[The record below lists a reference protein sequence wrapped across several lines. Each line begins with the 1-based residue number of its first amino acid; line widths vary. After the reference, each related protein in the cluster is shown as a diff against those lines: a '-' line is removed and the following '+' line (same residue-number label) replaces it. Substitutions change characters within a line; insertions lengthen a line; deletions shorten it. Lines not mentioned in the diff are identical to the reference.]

1 MNTRPKLPLPK
12 VPLRQPSN
20 MPRLPPKVPP
30 HPRQGLLPKHPR
42 TKPTRNRR
50 ALWTCYSR
58 HSLSSDDAMS
68 QEFLSQDEVD
78 SLLRG
83 VTGETDDSDKD
94 AAPADGVRTYNMA
107 TQERIV
113 RGRMPTME
121 IINERFARLFR
132 IALYNFIH
140 RSAEVSVGPVR
151 VLKFSE
157 FIRNLPV
164 PANLNLVQIKP
175 LRGNSL
181 FIFDPN
187 LVFLV
192 VDSLFGGDGRFHTRV
207 EGREFTQTEH
217 RIIQQML
224 MVLFESY
231 SKAWEPVYKLDFEF
245 VRSEV
250 NPQFANIA
258 TPNEVVVVTTFEVE
272 FNGVGGAIHICKP
285 YSMIE
290 PIRELLYSTMQGDHV
305 VADKRWLHMLS
316 RQIQAAEVELTAVLG
331 KGKTTVDQVLKMKV
345 GDFIPLDI
353 PENVVADVSGVP
365 VMECKYGVFNNQYA
379 LKVVKM
385 LAADNN
391 DKPNGENNG

>member
-1 MNTRPKLPLPK
+1 
-12 VPLRQPSN
+12 
-20 MPRLPPKVPP
+20 
-30 HPRQGLLPKHPR
+30 
-42 TKPTRNRR
+42 
-50 ALWTCYSR
+50 
-58 HSLSSDDAMS
+58 MS

-83 VTGETDDSDKD
+83 VTGESEDVDKD
-94 AAPADGVRTYNMA
+94 AAPADGVRSYNMA

-121 IINERFARLFR
+121 IINERFARLLR
-132 IALYNFIH
+132 IGLYNFIH

-224 MVLFESY
+224 GVLFETY
-231 SKAWEPVYKLDFEF
+231 SKAWEPVYKLEFEF

-272 FNGVGGAIHICKP
+272 FNGVGGSIHICKP

-316 RQIQAAEVELTAVLG
+316 KQIQAAEIELTAVLG
-331 KGKTTVDQVLKMKV
+331 EGRTTVDQVLKMKV
-345 GDFIPLDI
+345 GDFMPLDV
-353 PENVVADVSGVP
+353 PANVTAHVSGVP

-385 LAADNN
+385 LAADNSEQQS
-391 DKPNGENNG
+391 NGGKNG

>member
-1 MNTRPKLPLPK
+1 
-12 VPLRQPSN
+12 
-20 MPRLPPKVPP
+20 
-30 HPRQGLLPKHPR
+30 
-42 TKPTRNRR
+42 
-50 ALWTCYSR
+50 
-58 HSLSSDDAMS
+58 MS

-83 VTGETDDSDKD
+83 VTGETEDTTQD
-94 AAPADGVRTYNMA
+94 AGPADGVRPYNMA

-121 IINERFARLFR
+121 IINERFARLLR
-132 IALYNFIH
+132 IGLYNFIH

-224 MVLFESY
+224 GVVFETY
-231 SKAWEPVYKLDFEF
+231 GKAWEAVHKLEFEF

-258 TPNEVVVVTTFEVE
+258 TPNEVVVITTFEVE
-272 FNGVGGAIHICKP
+272 FNGVGGSIHICKP

-290 PIRELLYSTMQGDHV
+290 PLRELLYSTMQGDHV

-316 RQIQAAEVELTAVLG
+316 KQIQAAEIELTAVLG
-331 KGKTTVDQVLKMKV
+331 QSKTTVDQVLKMKV
-345 GDFIPLDI
+345 GDFMPMDV
-353 PENVVADVSGVP
+353 PENVVAHVSGVP

-385 LAADNN
+385 VAADNSEQS
-391 DKPNGENNG
+391 NGGKNG

>member
-1 MNTRPKLPLPK
+1 
-12 VPLRQPSN
+12 
-20 MPRLPPKVPP
+20 
-30 HPRQGLLPKHPR
+30 
-42 TKPTRNRR
+42 
-50 ALWTCYSR
+50 
-58 HSLSSDDAMS
+58 MS

-83 VTGETDDSDKD
+83 VTGEAEETQDEGPVGG
-94 AAPADGVRTYNMA
+94 ARPYNMA

-121 IINERFARLFR
+121 IINERFARLLR
-132 IALYNFIH
+132 IGLYNFIH
-140 RSAEVSVGPVR
+140 RSAEVSVGPVK
-151 VLKFSE
+151 VMKYSE

-164 PANLNLVQIKP
+164 PANLNMVQFKP
-175 LRGNSL
+175 LRGSSL

-217 RIIQQML
+217 RIIQQL
-224 MVLFESY
+224 LGVVFENY
-231 SKAWEPVYKLDFEF
+231 GRAWEPVYKLEFEF
-245 VRSEV
+245 IRSEV

-290 PIRELLYSTMQGDHV
+290 PIRDLLFSTMQGDHV
-305 VADKRWLHMLS
+305 VADQRWLHMLGK
-316 RQIQAAEVELTAVLG
+316 QIQAAEIELAATLG
-331 KGKTTVDQVLKMKV
+331 STRTTVDHVLKMKV
-345 GDFIPLDI
+345 GDFIPLEI
-353 PENVVADVSGVP
+353 PEHTIAHVDGVP
-365 VMECKYGVFNNQYA
+365 VLECKYGMFNNQYA
-379 LKVVKM
+379 LKVERVIVTEN
-385 LAADNN
+385 LETSS
-391 DKPNGENNG
+391 GEHHG

>member
-1 MNTRPKLPLPK
+1 
-12 VPLRQPSN
+12 
-20 MPRLPPKVPP
+20 
-30 HPRQGLLPKHPR
+30 
-42 TKPTRNRR
+42 
-50 ALWTCYSR
+50 
-58 HSLSSDDAMS
+58 MS

-83 VTGETDDSDKD
+83 VTGETEDTAQDSG
-94 AAPADGVRTYNMA
+94 PADGVRPYNMA

-121 IINERFARLFR
+121 IINERFARLLR
-132 IALYNFIH
+132 IGLYNFIH

-224 MVLFESY
+224 GVVFETY
-231 SKAWEPVYKLDFEF
+231 GKAWEAVHKLEFEF

-258 TPNEVVVVTTFEVE
+258 TPNEVVVITTFEVE
-272 FNGVGGAIHICKP
+272 FNGVGGSIHICKP

-290 PIRELLYSTMQGDHV
+290 PLRELLYSTMQGDHV

-316 RQIQAAEVELTAVLG
+316 KQIQAAEIELTAVLG
-331 KGKTTVDQVLKMKV
+331 QSKTTVDQVLKMKV
-345 GDFIPLDI
+345 GDFMPMDV
-353 PENVVADVSGVP
+353 PENVVAHVSGVP

-385 LAADNN
+385 VAADNSEQS
-391 DKPNGENNG
+391 NGGRNG